1 MSSTPSS
8 MLQVVTSGLQD
19 MERLNT
25 PVGSPSVH
33 FYKSVMR
40 RRTRWASQWRRVE
53 FDNLA
58 DFGKTAVVT
67 LPILGELITRATLVV
82 QFPDI
87 YTPQVAARTAN
98 PAIVGPSWAWT
109 NSLGHAICSD
119 VQMLIGDQIIDQ
131 FDSRSLEV
139 LDELTTPIEHYDSTN
154 QLISRDPSAFS
165 DQELLQVNQG
175 KPSSQSPTQTVEV
188 VFPFWWNR
196 GPGPQALP
204 IQALYKDKVQI
215 KVTFRPLQQ
224 CIYTSTRLD
233 PRNPS
238 LSPNQGAPGSAMPNI
253 AGCAFFA
260 TDPSG
265 TPIYNAAA
273 TSQLPSNPFLGNITT
288 ETMPPASYY
297 HFLDAYWI
305 VEYVSLEDREAAAY
319 RLADLEI
326 PIEQHVALPIVETG
340 GAQNVRIRLD
350 KGGLVRDLTWVA
362 QRVEAESYNA
372 YFLFSKDLGPNAG
385 PPPLVDSNG
394 NPLDPIPVQNP
405 CDLPWWPNANVQDW
419 DYGNGYIRPAF
430 ADRNS
435 DPVLAAKMLIRG
447 LTRFDH
453 ESPSMFRS
461 VIPLQNCKRTPIVN
475 RYIYRYEFGFWSTG
489 GLAEANDLPVDEIR
503 GYSNWDKLP
512 KRELALVMNQESYW
526 GQQWAL
532 TDVSGLIF
540 KEGAMPTSAQIKF
553 PQTTDGLLIILKG
566 AHPTEKDIHTVF
578 NGNGAIVAGILDYR
592 NLLLQPDFLGLY
604 ARVIRNGSASVVIRN
619 PNDQY
624 TWLAVAGGGGRGD
637 NNADRYIQNFPSLA
651 GVKFGGSAGSANDI
665 GWQGGNNAQTHAII
679 SYAEKYIN
687 YTNSNTDEFGV
698 IRDPLVT
705 ITYDIGS
712 TVSSKTFTMLF
723 NTSIDSFQ
731 FVMSNI
737 DTPVQ
742 VELLTDN
749 IVIDDLS
756 GNPCSYRV
764 PLQPSLA
771 TQVTYTFTTELNPP
785 ANTMYNIHIP
795 ITKIQLYIGD
805 HLNIRITAVT
815 IASIFSYQVAKHEGT
830 LSCNI
835 YTSYLPTNNVD
846 ETIPR
851 WFGGAGGGTLAT
863 NESAGVGLTDGRMMT
878 TDAAFVQS
886 TVVSYQYTGGQELVG
901 YGGDGYYG
909 GGSGRYGGGGGGSYV
924 DPLLTC
930 VNTFENTHLDQASV
944 QVYALKHVTPLPP
957 KFVIYSWVTRYN
969 RLRINSGRGAI
980 MFNEAT

>member
-1 MSSTPSS
+1 MSATPSS
-8 MLQVVTSGLQD
+8 MLQVISSGLQD
-19 MERLNT
+19 YERLNT

-87 YTPQVAARTAN
+87 YTPQIEARTAN

-175 KPSSQSPTQTVEV
+175 KASSQSPNQTVEI

-215 KVTFRPLQQ
+215 KVTFRPVQQ
-224 CIYTSTRLD
+224 CVYTSTRLD
-233 PRNPS
+233 PRNPP
-238 LSPNQGAPGSAMPNI
+238 LSPSQGAAVMPNI
-253 AGCAFFA
+253 AGCGFFA

-273 TSQLPSNPFLGNITT
+273 SPQLPSNPFLGSVTA
-288 ETMPPASYY
+288 EAMPSNY

-340 GAQNVRIRLD
+340 GAEHVRIRLD
-350 KGGLVRDLTWVA
+350 KGGLVRDLSWVA

-372 YFLFSKDLGPNAG
+372 YFLFSKDLGPKPT

-394 NPLDPIPVQNP
+394 NPLEPTPVQNP
-405 CDLPWWPNANVQDW
+405 CDIPWWPNANVQDW

-461 VIPLQNCKRTPIVN
+461 VIPLHNCKRIPLVN

-489 GLAEANDLPVDEIR
+489 GLAETNDLPVDEIR

-512 KRELALVMNQESYW
+512 KRELALVMNLASYW
-526 GQQWAL
+526 DQQWTLA
-532 TDVSGLIF
+532 DVSGIVF
-540 KEGAMPTSAQIKF
+540 KEGSIPTSTQINV
-553 PQTTDGLLIILKG
+553 PQTTDGLLIILTG
-566 AHPTEKDIHTVF
+566 AHPTEKDVQTIF

-592 NLLLQPDFLGLY
+592 KLLLQPDYLGLY
-604 ARVIRNGSASVVIRN
+604 ARVIKNGSASIVIRK
-619 PNDQY
+619 PNQQY
-624 TWLAVAGGGGRGD
+624 TWLAVAGGGGKG
-637 NNADRYIQNFPSLA
+637 NSNAIRYLSNFPSLV
-651 GVKFGGSAGSANDI
+651 GVKFGGSAGSAIDI
-665 GWQGGNNAQTHAII
+665 GWQGGNNAQTHAKT
-679 SYAEKYIN
+679 SYTDKYIN

-698 IRDPLVT
+698 IQDPLAT
-705 ITYDIGS
+705 ITYAIGS
-712 TVSSKTFTMLF
+712 TVSSKTFIMLF

-731 FVMSNI
+731 FVMNNI

-742 VELLTDN
+742 VELHSDN
-749 IVIDDLS
+749 TLLDDIS
-756 GNPCSYRV
+756 GNPCSYIV

-771 TQVTYTFTTELNPP
+771 TKVTYTFTTEVNPP
-785 ANTMYNIHIP
+785 ANTIYNVYIP
-795 ITKIQLYIGD
+795 ITKVKLYIGEK
-805 HLNIRITAVT
+805 LNIRITAVT

-835 YTSYLPTNNVD
+835 FTSYLLTNNVD
-846 ETIPR
+846 ENAPV
-851 WFGGAGGGTLAT
+851 WFGGGGGGTLAT
-863 NESAGVGLTDGRMMT
+863 NESSGVGLTDGRKMT

-886 TVVSYQYTGGQELVG
+886 TVVSYQFTGGQGEAG

-909 GGSGRYGGGGGGSYV
+909 GGSGFYGGGGGGSYV

-930 VNTFENTHLDQASV
+930 VNTFEHTKLEQASAKIFIV
-944 QVYALKHVTPLPP
+944 NRVPPSPP
-957 KFVIYSWVTRYN
+957 KFVIYSWITRYN
-969 RLRINSGRGAI
+969 RLRINSGRGVI